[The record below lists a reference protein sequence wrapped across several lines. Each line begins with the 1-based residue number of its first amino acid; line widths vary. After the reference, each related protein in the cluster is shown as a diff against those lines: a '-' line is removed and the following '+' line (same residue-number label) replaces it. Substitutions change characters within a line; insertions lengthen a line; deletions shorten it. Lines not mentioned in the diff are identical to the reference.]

1 LLDQANSENRKIIQ
15 LLENHMPKQV
25 IPSHISPF
33 EQIKHADPDN
43 GAEYWSSREFAAVL
57 GYADYDNFKAVI
69 KKAKQACFNSGRE
82 VTDHFRDITEMI
94 AIGKGGMRQVKT
106 VQMSRYACYLVIQNA
121 DPQKEI
127 VAQGQTYFA
136 VQTRIQEIQE
146 AELEDDRRLHLRDE
160 IRQHNTQLAD
170 AARNAGVVEPIDYA
184 IFQNHG
190 YMGLYNGLKM
200 ADIHKRKGLKSSQKI
215 LDHMGSSELAANY
228 FRATQTEDKLR
239 RENIKG
245 KAAANAAHFTVGREV
260 RATIKKLDGTMPEDL
275 PTADS
280 IKKLEAKRAKQL
292 PKPAAPETLPDGADE
307 SDEQ

>member
-1 LLDQANSENRKIIQ
+1 
-15 LLENHMPKQV
+15 
-25 IPSHISPF
+25 
-33 EQIKHADPDN
+33 
-43 GAEYWSSREFAAVL
+43 
-57 GYADYDNFKAVI
+57 
-69 KKAKQACFNSGRE
+69 
-82 VTDHFRDITEMI
+82 
-94 AIGKGGMRQVKT
+94 MRQVKT